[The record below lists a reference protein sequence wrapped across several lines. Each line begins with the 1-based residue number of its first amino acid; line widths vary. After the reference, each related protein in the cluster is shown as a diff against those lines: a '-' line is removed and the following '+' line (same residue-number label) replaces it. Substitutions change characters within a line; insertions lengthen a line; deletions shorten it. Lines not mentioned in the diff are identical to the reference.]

1 MAAKTWE
8 TDFRGEAVLASLAIM
23 PPKHAAEPDESGLS
37 YCLPVHEKPI
47 VGWTPGKITLAAL
60 ILGFALLIAGA
71 VIVSLANEEPVL
83 TAIGAICSLAGFVC
97 FWAYAFDR
105 FILRRLLGQRG
116 DRLAEQ
122 SRLSALMSAEVSEAD
137 HSKVTISIDGDD
149 HVLILFD
156 PTLQRV
162 IMEGVAARYQIL
174 AADVTFV
181 RPFDFMNYV
190 GVDLEYRI
198 GDQQRL
204 RIAIAKVSILK
215 TLIQQAPIFF
225 FLQRF
230 IPNRLLKEFQ
240 EVLGFEQRSV
250 GQITA

>member
-8 TDFRGEAVLASLAIM
+8 ADFRGEAVLASLAIL
-23 PPKHAAEPDESGLS
+23 PPEHAAEPDEAGLS
-37 YCLPVHEKPI
+37 YCLPVHEMPI
-47 VGWTPGKITLAAL
+47 VGWTPGKVTLIAL

-71 VIVSLANEEPVL
+71 VIVSLAKEEPVL
-83 TAIGAICSLAGFVC
+83 TTVGAICSLAGFAC

-105 FILRRLLGQRG
+105 FILRRLLGPRG
-116 DRLAEQ
+116 ERLAEQ
-122 SRLSALMSAEVSEAD
+122 SRLSALKSAEVSEAE

-174 AADVTFV
+174 SADVV
-181 RPFDFMNYV
+181 AIRPFGFMNYV
-190 GVDLEYRI
+190 GVDVEYRI
-198 GDQQRL
+198 GGRTNLRL
-204 RIAIAKVSILK
+204 AIAKVSLLS

-230 IPNRLLKEFQ
+230 IPNRLLKEF
-240 EVLGFEQRSV
+240 EAALGFEQRSV
-250 GQITA
+250 GQITS